1 MKTCW
6 IAIAVAMTGLV
17 AAPGPAWAAA
27 ARRPAAPAAPP
38 PAHVVKLLNA
48 DTMAVTAVYASPAG
62 KNAWGD
68 DLLGRQTADAGKTV
82 TLGFKEMPADQCSQ
96 DLQMLMND
104 GKTVTK
110 TAIDVCT
117 TADYRFTR

>member
-1 MKTCW
+1 MKTACHLA
-6 IAIAVAMTGLV
+6 IVAIAM
-17 AAPGPAWAAA
+17 AASSPAWAAA
-27 ARRPAAPAAPP
+27 ARRPAPPAAPP

-68 DLLGRQTADAGKTV
+68 DLLGSQTAAAGKTV
-82 TLGFKEMPADQCSQ
+82 SLGFGAMPAELCSQ
-96 DLQMLMND
+96 DLQLLMND

-110 TAIDVCT
+110 TAIDVCA
-117 TADYRFTR
+117 TADYRFVR

>member
-1 MKTCW
+1 MKTAYP
-6 IAIAVAMTGLV
+6 AILAAVAAVL
-17 AAPGPAWAAA
+17 AANSAHAAA
-27 ARRPAAPAAPP
+27 ARRPAAPAGPP

-68 DLLGRQTADAGKTV
+68 DLLGSQTADAGKTV
-82 TLGFKEMPADQCSQ
+82 TLGFKEMPAEACSQ

-117 TADYRFTR
+117 TADYRFIR